1 MNFIMDRRIEQ
12 LIRKGAK
19 IVAPNNT
26 WISPE
31 VNLDNISGKDT
42 IIYPGSRIRGKDT
55 VIAPGVELGL
65 EGPVTIENCILDS
78 GVELKGGYFRNSVFL
93 SGSTMGMPAHVR
105 EACIVEEQVKA
116 AHAVGLKQTILMPY
130 VTLGSLINLCDCLV
144 AGGTGPDD
152 HTEIGSSFIHFNFS
166 PDGQKA
172 TPSLIGD
179 VPRGVMLKEPR
190 IFLGGQGGIVGPT
203 RIAFGTV
210 SSAGSIL
217 RNDVLKQNQLV
228 STANREFSKD
238 LTTYSPKRMKRVL
251 FNNVLYIA
259 NLIALRQWYS
269 NVRRPFFQAKPMG
282 DKIITNALMILDIA
296 KSERLKRLIKFLEK
310 IKSTRDASERK
321 DIQGDNLLQDVD
333 QVIALLDKETHSAR
347 ANRLMHEF
355 LKAFNPEEKARKGID
370 YIDAIKNLD
379 KETSVRGTAWLY
391 QVVQDNLEALG
402 PYMPSLKKALI
413 QEASGKEDNLI
424 A

>member
-269 NVRRPFFQAKPMG
+269 NARRPFFQAKPMG

-296 KSERLKRLIKFLEK
+296 KSERLKRLIKFLA
-310 IKSTRDASERK
+310 TRDASERK
-321 DIQGDNLLQDVD
+321 NIQGDNLLQDVD
-333 QVIALLDKETHSAR
+333 QVIGLLDKETHSAR